1 MNHLETVLVS
11 TGPCRWGFLHGDLEN
26 ENTGRESLR
35 PRSRPFG
42 REKYQQVFPSRWG
55 QWWIKIDQNYMAS
68 RREFYG
74 FVSHVWPSPI
84 VPLWFTGAW
93 STLQARGPAR
103 IWWLTCYLFGFR
115 LRPSSACW
123 GLQLRMFLPFL
134 SSDPH
139 LLVGCEGEWPS
150 IDQPVEKGQLWWQR
164 IFGP

>member
-1 MNHLETVLVS
+1 M
-11 TGPCRWGFLHGDLEN
+11 
-26 ENTGRESLR
+26 
-35 PRSRPFG
+35 RSMM
-42 REKYQQVFPSRWG
+42 
-55 QWWIKIDQNYMAS
+55 DQNWS
-68 RREFYG
+68 KLYG
-74 FVSHVWPSPI
+74 FAKGI
-84 VPLWFTGAW
+84 LWLCESCLAQPNRTLVIHGCLKHTSGA
-93 STLQARGPAR
+93 GPAR

-164 IFGP
+164 IFGPSPIHILLLEGPALRLLNSWKVVALRDTLW